1 MKKELCTGQF
11 SHEIERPFQALILVI
26 IGLTRDK
33 ISLFVNFCGGSRVF
47 CFVVVFVSVLLFLL
61 FLSYMTEN
69 FNIRNLSFS

>member
-47 CFVVVFVSVLLFLL
+47 CVVVVFVSVLLFLL
-61 FLSYMTEN
+61 FLSLT
-69 FNIRNLSFS
+69 

>member
-11 SHEIERPFQALILVI
+11 SHDIERPFLALILVI

-33 ISLFVNFCGGSRVF
+33 ISLFVNFCGASRVF
-47 CFVVVFVSVLLFLL
+47 CFVVVFVSVLFLL

>member
-33 ISLFVNFCGGSRVF
+33 ISLFVNFCGASRVF
-47 CFVVVFVSVLLFLL
+47 CFVVVFVSVLFLL

>member
-1 MKKELCTGQF
+1 MKKEPCTGQF

-47 CFVVVFVSVLLFLL
+47 CFVVVFVSVLFLL

>member
-47 CFVVVFVSVLLFLL
+47 CFVVVFVSVLFLL

-69 FNIRNLSFS
+69 FNTRNLSFS

>member
-47 CFVVVFVSVLLFLL
+47 CFVVVFVSVLFLL

>member
-33 ISLFVNFCGGSRVF
+33 ISLFVTFCGGSRVF
-47 CFVVVFVSVLLFLL
+47 CFVVVFVSVLFLL

>member
-26 IGLTRDK
+26 VGLTRDK

-47 CFVVVFVSVLLFLL
+47 CFVVVFVSVLFLL